1 MRSHDVVVPTLILCR
16 NSTEDPAS
24 NTNQKTS
31 GESDLK
37 IEIVLIEMI
46 LIYGST
52 ECSSLAIS
60 AASCSCM

>member
-31 GESDLK
+31 RELDLK
-37 IEIVLIEMI
+37 I
-46 LIYGST
+46 T
-52 ECSSLAIS
+52 R
-60 AASCSCM
+60 